1 MQKWQVLA
9 EVLSCSEKL
18 VSHLG
23 RLGSV
28 NEAKAFCLEALKLTT
43 KLQMPRQ

>member
-9 EVLSCSEKL
+9 EVLSCSVKL

-28 NEAKAFCLEALKLTT
+28 TEAKAFCLQALKLTV
-43 KLQMPRQ
+43 KLQIPRQ